1 MITEKLQVTTPT
13 KEEYKEVVQC
23 MLDNGNV
30 WLSEDKDVFE
40 EYWDSW
46 KENTIVEIG
55 RFENGKITCNC
66 PSISGHTAYTTQEFL
81 DKYNKKEEEIKIN
94 IMTPFNTGWNY
105 RDLGYFSFSENL
117 ANCITQTQKDYKL
130 DNKTMNIKKFVKT
143 LTLSKEDKLLR
154 EQGLQNDCGD
164 FTEEAKELVIDKLVE
179 DNKAYLVE
187 IATKLKEEDKKQNYE

>member
-1 MITEKLQVTTPT
+1 MITEKLQVKTPA

-46 KENTIVEIG
+46 KENTTVEIG

-66 PSISGHTAYTTQEFL
+66 PSISGHTTYTTQEFL
-81 DKYNKKEEEIKIN
+81 DKYNKKEEEIKMN
-94 IMTPFNTGWNY
+94 IMATYNDTVY
-105 RDLGYFSFSENL
+105 YFLSSQGLVNP
-117 ANCITQTQKDYKL
+117 ITQTQKDYKL
-130 DNKTMNIKKFVKT
+130 DNKNMNIKKFVKT

-187 IATKLKEEDKKQNYE
+187 IATQLKEEDKK

>member
-1 MITEKLQVTTPT
+1 MITEKLQVKTPA

-46 KENTIVEIG
+46 KENTTVEIG

-66 PSISGHTAYTTQEFL
+66 PSISGHTTYTTQEFL

-94 IMTPFNTGWNY
+94 IMAPYNTGWNY
-105 RDLGYFSFSENL
+105 RDY
-117 ANCITQTQKDYKL
+117 CITQTQKDYKL

-179 DNKAYLVE
+179 DNKAYLIE
-187 IATKLKEEDKKQNYE
+187 IATKLKEEDKE

>member
-1 MITEKLQVTTPT
+1 MITEKLQVLTPT

-23 MLDNGNV
+23 MLDNGNI
-30 WLSEDKDVFE
+30 WICKDKDIKE
-40 EYWDSW
+40 EYWDDH

-55 RFENGKITCNC
+55 LFENGKITYNC
-66 PSISGHTAYTTQEFL
+66 SSISGYTAYTTQEFL

-105 RDLGYFSFSENL
+105 RDYLDYFSFSEDL
-117 ANCITQTQKDYKL
+117 ANCIMQTPKDYKL
-130 DNKTMNIKKFVKT
+130 DDKTMNIKKFVKT

-154 EQGLQNDCGD
+154 EYGLQNDCGD
-164 FTEEAKELVIDKLVE
+164 FTEEAKELVINKLVE

-187 IATKLKEEDKKQNYE
+187 IATKLKEEDKE

>member
-1 MITEKLQVTTPT
+1 MITEKLQVPTPA

-46 KENTIVEIG
+46 KENTTVEIG

-66 PSISGHTAYTTQEFL
+66 PSISGHTTYTTQEFINKY
-81 DKYNKKEEEIKIN
+81 DK
-94 IMTPFNTGWNY
+94 
-105 RDLGYFSFSENL
+105 
-117 ANCITQTQKDYKL
+117 KL
-130 DNKTMNIKKFVKT
+130 EDNNKTMNIKKFVKT

-187 IATKLKEEDKKQNYE
+187 IATQLKEEDKK

>member
-1 MITEKLQVTTPT
+1 MITEKLQVLTPT

-30 WLSEDKDVFE
+30 WIGRNKDIYE
-40 EYWDSW
+40 EFWYKYKD
-46 KENTIVEIG
+46 NTIICLNYYGGNEITYDY
-55 RFENGKITCNC
+55 ELEDD
-66 PSISGHTAYTTQEFL
+66 HTTYTTQEFL

-94 IMTPFNTGWNY
+94 IMTPFNTDLNY
-105 RDLGYFSFSENL
+105 RDYLDYFSFSENL

-130 DNKTMNIKKFVKT
+130 DNKAMNIKKFVKT

-154 EQGLQNDCGD
+154 EYGLQNDCGD
-164 FTEEAKELVIDKLVE
+164 FTEEAKELVINKLVE

-187 IATKLKEEDKKQNYE
+187 IATKLKEEDKK